1 MTTTQSLALWEL
13 CREGLPL
20 AADEAALQWGQ
31 GRSFEMPSG
40 IRISRSLEALIEQ
53 CNWEVGQ
60 MEEAA

>member
-31 GRSFEMPSG
+31 GQRFELTPG
-40 IRISRSLEALIEQ
+40 IRISRSLEALIDQ
-53 CNWEVGQ
+53 CNWEVERI
-60 MEEAA
+60 EEAA